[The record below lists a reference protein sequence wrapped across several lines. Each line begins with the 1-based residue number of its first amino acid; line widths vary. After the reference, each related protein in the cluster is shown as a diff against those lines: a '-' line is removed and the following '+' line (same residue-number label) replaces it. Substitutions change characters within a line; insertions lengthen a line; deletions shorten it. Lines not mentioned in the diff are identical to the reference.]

1 MEGGVKI
8 SKVNLDGKFPCMSNW
23 VTLKRTSDGVI
34 ARNGATDDETL
45 LSERE
50 ARYLKSLNGDRDIF
64 KIKGYSRNECVKYY
78 EHLDACLL
86 IRDEGRTMELDGAHI
101 HTVYIPN
108 RKSTNSIIP
117 KILNFL
123 LLISFLP
130 VLFYGI
136 YLIIDKGVYWGDA
149 DAFFINMV
157 LGYGLGIGAGVV
169 LHEIGHAT
177 ACLSYQGKLFEVGIM
192 TKGIMPGAY
201 VLIDDYGI
209 DSRLKK
215 TQINMAGIEM
225 NLLIAG
231 LMMIMMVKVDATSC
245 LFRYKIAM
253 YYIAIQN
260 IFGALLNICLTEGL
274 DGEHTISSL
283 MGTSVV
289 DAAKANILQMTTRK
303 NRKEYFSK
311 TGITGVANICTS
323 VLIMAFQLVIPMLII
338 ANICMLI
345 GGVFVWI

>member
-1 MEGGVKI
+1 MP
-8 SKVNLDGKFPCMSNW
+8 KVNLDGKFPCMSNW

-34 ARNGATDDETL
+34 ARNGAMDDETL

-50 ARYLKSLNGDRDIF
+50 ARYLKSLNGNRDIF
-64 KIKGYSRNECVKYY
+64 KIKGFSTDECMEYY
-78 EHLDACLL
+78 EHLDECLL
-86 IRDEGRTMELDGAHI
+86 IRDEGRTMELEGALI

-108 RKSTNSIIP
+108 KKSTNSIIP

-123 LLISFLP
+123 LLVSFLP
-130 VLFYGI
+130 VLGYGI
-136 YLIIDKGVYWGDA
+136 YLVFDKGVYFGETDS
-149 DAFFINMV
+149 FLINMV
-157 LGYGLGIGAGVV
+157 LGYGLGIAGGVL
-169 LHEIGHAT
+169 LHEISHAT
-177 ACLSYQGKLFEVGIM
+177 ACLSYGGKLFEAGLM

-215 TQINMAGIEM
+215 AQINMAGIEM

-231 LMMIMMVKVDATSC
+231 VMMIMMVKVDVTSC

-260 IFGALLNICLTEGL
+260 IFGALLNISLAEGL

-283 MGTSVV
+283 MGASVV

-323 VLIMAFQLVIPMLII
+323 VLIMSFQLAIPMLII
-338 ANICMLI
+338 ADICMLI
-345 GGVFVWI
+345 GGIFVWI